1 MATLCISSL
10 CSMSWVAA
18 GCSMLQY
25 SRTSMFSSCSWFG
38 WLVVPFLR
46 WFVRFQSDSLSIPC
60 VGTLVLES
68 HSVTEFG
75 ELRAFLGQNLT
86 LLSHFLCILD
96 QSSKSCS
103 RLDDTQDVKPNQD
116 SPCYTN
122 KYIKDE
128 THTHPFQSEYHTCH
142 NFLVSVSMLEL

>member
-1 MATLCISSL
+1 MGCSRLQYVAVFSYKYVFFLQLIWLVGGAISS
-10 CSMSWVAA
+10 MI
-18 GCSMLQY
+18 
-25 SRTSMFSSCSWFG
+25 R
-38 WLVVPFLR
+38 
-46 WFVRFQSDSLSIPC
+46 SIPVRQSIYTMC
-60 VGTLVLES
+60 IGTLVLES

-96 QSSKSCS
+96 QSSKI
-103 RLDDTQDVKPNQD
+103 DDTQDVKPNQD